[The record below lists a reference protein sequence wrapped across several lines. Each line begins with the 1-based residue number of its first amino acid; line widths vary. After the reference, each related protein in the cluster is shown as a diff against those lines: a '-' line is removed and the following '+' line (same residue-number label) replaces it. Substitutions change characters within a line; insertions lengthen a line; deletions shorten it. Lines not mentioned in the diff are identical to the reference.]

1 MSSHNEVLIMKVFE
15 HISVSILIH
24 YLPFSLFPSNLSI
37 SLIMPLLFPCSNKCP
52 MLWKFALSFLG
63 VEPSSVLLRFAN

>member
-1 MSSHNEVLIMKVFE
+1 MKVFE
-15 HISVSILIH
+15 HISII
-24 YLPFSLFPSNLSI
+24 SLFIINYSAYYSSLI
-37 SLIMPLLFPCSNKCP
+37 SLLQQMSIWK